1 MGLDN
6 GVCVRGVTRDEL
18 PKLIKYPFSDDYGGD
33 VEIAYWRKC
42 WDLRDMFLQ
51 EAYPNRDPQTY
62 HFKMGLEEIK
72 ILIGVINYFFDNPKE
87 WRRSIWEFNEYQPHL
102 YRMRRNL
109 IVLYYWVKWRRPDAE
124 IYFYDSY

>member
-6 GVCVRGVTRDEL
+6 GVCVCGVTRDEL
-18 PKLIKYPFSDDYGGD
+18 PKLIKYPFKDDYGGD

-51 EAYPNRDPQTY
+51 EAYPNRDPQAY
-62 HFKMGLEEIK
+62 RFKMGLREIK

-87 WRRSIWEFNEYQPHL
+87 WENSGRHYRLYPRESHPSEANPHSDFHL
-102 YRMRRNL
+102 
-109 IVLYYWVKWRRPDAE
+109 P
-124 IYFYDSY
+124 